1 MDNLHIIHA
10 DMDAFFAEV
19 ERIDNPEIE
28 GKAVIIGGVGLGD
41 RGVVST
47 ASYEA
52 RKYGV
57 HSAMPIA
64 AAKKLCPDG
73 IYLPARHKRYSQMS
87 AEIFDILTKYTP
99 LVEKISI
106 DEAFLDI
113 KGCERLYG
121 NSLQIAEKI
130 KDDVYSQTGLKISI
144 GLSVNKFL
152 AKLASDFDK
161 PDGLTVVPAEDI
173 KNFLRDLHIERIW
186 GVGSKFKKSLSEI
199 GVNYVKDIWPYSL
212 NELENLFGKSGVK
225 LYYLSRGIDERKVE
239 VRNEIK
245 SVSHEETFFDNLSD
259 YSEIMAYL
267 FKLSE
272 KVSFRLRENNFYG
285 KTIFIKIRYDN
296 FNTISRQISFKRS
309 FNSTDE
315 IYKFSK
321 KLIDNNNLLDK
332 EIRLLGVGVSGLVD
346 ENNRQLN
353 LFEDN
358 KGDSEKK
365 NLDKVVDNLKRK
377 YGFNSIS
384 KARKLFIKDKK

>member
-1 MDNLHIIHA
+1 MGELHIIHA

-19 ERIDNPEIE
+19 ERIDNPQLK
-28 GKAVIIGGVGLGD
+28 GKAVIIGGMKLGD

-64 AAKKLCPDG
+64 TAKKLCPDG
-73 IYLPARHKRYSQMS
+73 VYLPARHKRYSEMS
-87 AEIFDILTKYTP
+87 AEIFDILTSFTP

-121 NSLQIAEKI
+121 SPVQIAEKI
-130 KDDVYSQTGLKISI
+130 KEDVYKQTGLKISI

-161 PDGLTVVPAEDI
+161 PDGLTVVPGNEI
-173 KNFLRDLHIERIW
+173 KKFLRDLPVDKIW
-186 GVGSKFKKSLSEI
+186 GVGNKFKESLNEI
-199 GVNYVKDIWPYSL
+199 GINYVRDIWPYSV
-212 NELENLFGKSGVK
+212 NELKKLFGKAGVK
-225 LYYLSRGIDERKVE
+225 LYYLSRGIDEREVE
-239 VRNEIK
+239 VKNEIK
-245 SVSHEETFFDNLSD
+245 SVSHEETFFNNLND

-267 FKLSE
+267 LKLSE
-272 KVSFRLRENNFYG
+272 KVSFRLREQNLYG

-296 FNTISRQISFKRS
+296 FSTVSRQMSFKRAL
-309 FNSTDE
+309 NSADK

-321 KLIDNNNLLDK
+321 KLIDDNKLLNK
-332 EIRLLGVGVSGLVD
+332 EIRLLGVGVSSLISD
-346 ENNRQLN
+346 ENRQLN
-353 LFEDN
+353 LFENN
-358 KGDSEKK
+358 KENSGKK
-365 NLDKVVDNLKRK
+365 ELDRVVDKLKHK
-377 YGFNSIS
+377 YGIDSIS
-384 KARKLFIKDKK
+384 RARKLFIKDE